1 MPFPT
6 VSQPSGE
13 DIPAWVGPISA
24 IEMSAQAQMRLITTK
39 PPFYLDN
46 IGLAGALDKTR
57 CLPEAI
63 LSNCNEPL

>member
-1 MPFPT
+1 
-6 VSQPSGE
+6 
-13 DIPAWVGPISA
+13 
-24 IEMSAQAQMRLITTK
+24 MSAQAQMRLITTK